1 MINTVTF
8 PGLGLEFELNRVAFS
23 VFGHN
28 IYWYGVII
36 AMGFLLAVAYGLWR
50 APRFSMDPD
59 VITDAIFVV
68 VPSAIIGARIYYV
81 IFNPAVCYDGDGAFS
96 FLRMI
101 AFWDGGL
108 AIYGGVIA
116 TVLSALIFCMVR
128 KVDFWCGM
136 DITSYGLLI
145 GQMIGRWGNFV
156 NVECYGG
163 TTTLPWRMCSV
174 SIANELWRD
183 GLLATEADYQSIIE
197 GALGVHPTFLYESLW
212 NLLGFILL
220 VLIVRIWG
228 RKFNGQMFLSYV
240 IWYGLGR
247 AVIEGMRTDSLYFFG
262 TAIRSS
268 QMLGIVSALAAIGL
282 YVLRLKTAGPASPPF
297 VKGGSAAVP
306 QPETVEAV
314 PAAQPPEE
322 AAEQPAG
329 ETAGDAQAVEG
340 GPTTGGEAVAEA
352 VGLETENAPETVGTS
367 MAQSEEP
374 IRLLGE
380 AKEEENDARDD
391 H

>member
-36 AMGFLLAVAYGLWR
+36 AAGFLLAVAFGLWK
-50 APRFSMDPD
+50 APKFGLDPD
-59 VITDAIFVV
+59 TIVDAIFYV
-68 VPSAIIGARIYYV
+68 VPSAIIGARLYYV
-81 IFNPAVCYDGDGAFS
+81 IFNPAVCYNADGSFS
-96 FLRMI
+96 LLRAI

-116 TVLSALIFCMVR
+116 TVISALIFCRVR
-128 KVDFWCGM
+128 KVDFWSGM

-145 GQMIGRWGNFV
+145 GQLIGRWGNFV
-156 NVECYGG
+156 NVEAYGAP
-163 TTTLPWRMCSV
+163 TTLPWRMCSE

-183 GLLATEADYQSIIE
+183 GLLETDAAYQQVLD

-212 NLLGFILL
+212 NLLGLGLL
-220 VLIVRIWG
+220 LLLMKKG

-247 AVIEGMRTDSLYFFG
+247 AAIEGLRTDSLYFFG
-262 TAIRSS
+262 TPIRSS
-268 QMLGIVSALAAIGL
+268 QMLGIVSALVGIGL
-282 YVLRLKTAGPASPPF
+282 FVLRLKTAGPASPPLI
-297 VKGGSAAVP
+297 KKIG
-306 QPETVEAV
+306 
-314 PAAQPPEE
+314 PAAEKAEEAPAPSPAPAEQSPAEPAPELAEAAPADTADDTPAE
-322 AAEQPAG
+322 AAEPPATAE
-329 ETAGDAQAVEG
+329 ET
-340 GPTTGGEAVAEA
+340 
-352 VGLETENAPETVGTS
+352 S
-367 MAQSEEP
+367 
-374 IRLLGE
+374 
-380 AKEEENDARDD
+380 KEETDNGGDN

>member
-1 MINTVTF
+1 MTNTVFF

-36 AMGFLLAVAYGLWR
+36 TLGFLLAVIFGLWK
-50 APRFSMDPD
+50 APRLSMDLD

-68 VPSAIIGARIYYV
+68 MPSAIVGARIYYV
-81 IFNPAVCYDGDGAFS
+81 IFNPSVCFDSSGSFS
-96 FLRMI
+96 LLRMI

-116 TVLSALIFCMVR
+116 TVISALISCKVR
-128 KVDFWCGM
+128 KVSFWSGM
-136 DITSYGLLI
+136 DVTAYGLLI

-163 TTTLPWRMCSV
+163 VTTLPWRMCSV

-183 GLLATEADYQSIIE
+183 NLLESEAAYQ
-197 GALGVHPTFLYESLW
+197 GVLDGTLGVHPAFFYESMW

-220 VLIVRIWG
+220 LVLLKKG

-247 AVIEGMRTDSLYFFG
+247 TVIEGMRTDSLYFFG
-262 TAIRSS
+262 TGIRSS
-268 QMLGIVSALAAIGL
+268 QMVGIVSALVGIAL
-282 YVLRLKTAGPASPPF
+282 FVFRLKTAGPADPPF
-297 VKGGSAAVP
+297 VKVRDRVSAPVESAPAPVVTEVVEDTPAAAV
-306 QPETVEAV
+306 ETVEDA
-314 PAAQPPEE
+314 PAAE
-322 AAEQPAG
+322 AQPA
-329 ETAGDAQAVEG
+329 
-340 GPTTGGEAVAEA
+340 PAE
-352 VGLETENAPETVGTS
+352 PESV
-367 MAQSEEP
+367 AQSEDE
-374 IRLLGE
+374 I
-380 AKEEENDARDD
+380 KEENGDGGDD